1 MVLFRWKEKISLK
14 GGVYVRNLESKELY
28 IEARMDVL
36 LLNSKD
42 VITTSGD
49 LLNPDGSEDGGN
61 MGSWTPIEW

>member
-1 MVLFRWKEKISLK
+1 M
-14 GGVYVRNLESKELY
+14 RNSESKELY